1 MIYLQW
7 KIFQDRANMIF
18 KTKITEISRTPRNFL
33 SEPVKEEAWLI
44 KVWTYQD
51 LEITKNL
58 FTIKVLLQNS
68 GSDQEVEPKWT
79 KPALNS
85 QAQELIQIRVWLELK
100 EIKTPCIL
108 SWNTGQSKILE
119 VRLQDQVHMNLILTT
134 RIKHQLMEPVLKREI
149 LELLN
154 IFSHNLLPI
163 LTIQIKLSHRRVPL
177 NGVLDLKR
185 EPVPLM
191 RNLDIYQGQVT
202 TI

>member
-68 GSDQEVEPKWT
+68 GSDQEVELKWT

-163 LTIQIKLSHRRVPL
+163 LTIQIKLSLRRVPL
-177 NGVLDLKR
+177 NGVSDLKR
-185 EPVPLM
+185 EPVLLM